1 MTLTPVKASALHTS
15 KQISCASSVAAAEV
29 NPGVWF
35 PPFGSVGIAAKQ
47 YKYLKKK
54 RISQCNEGRHTESGM
69 DRRQRYGG
77 LNIRSAHD
85 SK

>member
-35 PPFGSVGIAAKQ
+35 PPFGSVGMAAKQ
-47 YKYLKKK
+47 DKYVKKNVPSATK
-54 RISQCNEGRHTESGM
+54 ESIQNPGWIEGNAAG
-69 DRRQRYGG
+69 D
-77 LNIRSAHD
+77 
-85 SK
+85 

>member
-35 PPFGSVGIAAKQ
+35 PPFGSVGMAVKQ
-47 YKYLKKK
+47 GKYRKKK
-54 RISQCNEGRHTESGM
+54 VPVQ
-69 DRRQRYGG
+69 
-77 LNIRSAHD
+77 
-85 SK
+85 

>member
-35 PPFGSVGIAAKQ
+35 APFGSVGMAAKQ
-47 YKYLKKK
+47 DKK
-54 RISQCNEGRHTESGM
+54 RNKKSSQCNEGGHTESGM
-69 DRRQRYGG
+69 DRRQRCGG
-77 LNIRSAHD
+77 LSIRSAHD